1 MRTAN
6 EILKRLPQR
15 KPGDDMSLF
24 DRGKT
29 PMIDEFALKLAAD
42 LAQRYPPDLENQ
54 QPRKRNPQRLKRA
67 FDATFNN
74 AIAFQREHKL
84 GIYGKA
90 RLGNTFRWELKRLG
104 FPEDFIE
111 LTTKSL
117 VRFVAAQRNIVA
129 SPK

>member
-1 MRTAN
+1 
-6 EILKRLPQR
+6 
-15 KPGDDMSLF
+15 MSLF
-24 DRGKT
+24 DKGKT

-54 QPRKRNPQRLKRA
+54 QPRKRNPQRLQRA

-74 AIAFQREHKL
+74 AIAFQHEHQL

-117 VRFVAAQRNIVA
+117 VRFVAAQRTKA
-129 SPK
+129 AGPK

>member
-1 MRTAN
+1 
-6 EILKRLPQR
+6 
-15 KPGDDMSLF
+15 MSLF
-24 DRGKT
+24 DKGKT

-54 QPRKRNPQRLKRA
+54 QPRRRNPERLKKA
-67 FDATFNN
+67 FDATFNS
-74 AIAFQREHKL
+74 AIAFQHEKRL

-104 FPEDFIE
+104 YPEDFIE

-117 VRFVAAQRNIVA
+117 VRFVASQRA
-129 SPK
+129 KAAPAK

>member
-1 MRTAN
+1 M
-6 EILKRLPQR
+6 K
-15 KPGDDMSLF
+15 LF

-29 PMIDEFALKLAAD
+29 AMIDEFALKLAGE

-54 QPRKRNPQRLKRA
+54 QPRKRNPQRLAKA

-74 AIAFQREHKL
+74 AIAFQNEKKL

-104 FPEDFIE
+104 YPDDFIE

-117 VRFVAAQRNIVA
+117 VRFVASQRSKPVPA
-129 SPK
+129 K